1 MKLKKLLVYV
11 AALSFATIGA
21 VSVSQNNVDAA
32 VTKVATTNSGKV
44 ARLYRLD
51 GSLITNRALGPD
63 SNWLVDRIF
72 THNNETFYQVA
83 TNEYLKA
90 SDSKRLYD
98 KSNPDSNYTPN
109 IQRINDYFVKY
120 INALHRVNGTPEVV
134 TTPDMF
140 EYANHRAYQQVG
152 DTLDHTTAERE
163 TSENLSTFGYNSL
176 LRWGVKSQG
185 IKSDRDAAYYIL
197 KDWYDDNNNIAA
209 DPGQVGHFGHR
220 AALIYSGSPLAIGMS
235 DNATAMDAEWNSN
248 LYAGFDSVYY
258 YTGTNPNTKF
268 ISKDVVK

>member
-11 AALSFATIGA
+11 AALSFAAIGA
-21 VSVSQNNVDAA
+21 VSVSQNDADAA

-90 SDSKRLYD
+90 SDSRRLYD

-120 INALHRVNGTPEVV
+120 INALHRANGTPEVV
-134 TTPDMF
+134 TTPDML

-152 DTLDHTTAERE
+152 SNLDHTTASRE
-163 TSENLSTFGYNSL
+163 TSENLYSIGYDFIL
-176 LRWGVKSQG
+176 KWGKSEG
-185 IKSDRDAAYYIL
+185 INSDRDMAYYLI
-197 KDWYDDNNNIAA
+197 KGWYDDDNNASA

-220 AALIYSGSPLAIGMS
+220 AALIYSGSPLALGMS
-235 DNATAMDAEWNSN
+235 DNASSMDAEWDSN
-248 LYAGFDSVYY
+248 LYAGFDSVYD